1 MSLRSTRIVVKP
13 KIPNHI
19 SFDMSL
25 ARGLDYYTG
34 IIYEAITEASAPPG
48 FKAAN
53 AFSEASEE
61 ATPPPPPPLK
71 KKSKKPVQDGEEE
84 EIDESQV
91 GVGSVAAGGRYDG
104 LVGMFTSAAAGE
116 GKKAA
121 QLPCVGVSIGLD
133 RIFAI
138 VWPKWVERGMRSKET
153 MAYVMA
159 AGDGLVAERIKL
171 VKELRDNGIKVISI

>member
-1 MSLRSTRIVVKP
+1 
-13 KIPNHI
+13 
-19 SFDMSL
+19 MSL

-48 FKAAN
+48 FKTAN
-53 AFSEASEE
+53 AFAEGSSEPA
-61 ATPPPPPPLK
+61 PPPPPK
-71 KKSKKPVQDGEEE
+71 KKSKKPTQEGEEE
-84 EIDESQV
+84 EVDESSV
-91 GVGSVAAGGRYDG
+91 GVGSIAAGGRYDN
-104 LVGMFTSAAAGE
+104 LVGMFTSAAAAG

-121 QLPCVGVSIGLD
+121 QLPCIGVSIGLD

-171 VKELRDNGIKVISI
+171 VKELRENGIKVCVLVF